1 MLAAPAYVESPAGS
15 APAAT
20 PHWIGS
26 RSTLALTLNF
36 ELLQLFDTQD
46 WTAVPERRAI
56 ASMPGPSPLRRS
68 SVAAASAYSGALV
81 DVIVLSADLALFDA
95 IRDAIGE
102 RNPVW
107 RARSAE
113 ESVDLLIT
121 GRCGVL
127 LVDLASVSTQPDTL
141 IQQIVDQFPD
151 VVVCV
156 AGMREDEPLLAPL
169 ISDGLVYRFM
179 HKPLSPRRA
188 GMFLQAAIRHHCER
202 DQGVTQEPILHLVT
216 SLPSRFDPW
225 KWVFVTLGVA
235 LFVMILAALFGHREP
250 QQPSQHAATVAA
262 APAARTTSDLR
273 ADPVLS
279 RARAAFDA
287 GRYETPP
294 GRNALDLF
302 KAVLLA
308 HPDNAEAQAGLDKT
322 IDRILDDA
330 GRALEAGDSAEV
342 QRLVDRALEADPGR
356 RTAVLLAQRMR
367 KIGREPVATVIP
379 PPVPTPAAAAT
390 TPAVDPVQ
398 VPVITAAS
406 GRAPAPTAQR
416 ATVAAVAA
424 PGVVKVAATP
434 VIVRPDPLTPRFTN
448 APPAAAA
455 ARTRTR
461 TFGAPISPGLPTAGY
476 VKAAAAEMAPA
487 PAASVEP
494 AREAFASGAV
504 TPSADSLERLV
515 TTDPVYPPQALR
527 NRTAG
532 WVELEFTITPSGG
545 VGDIAVVEAEPRG
558 VFEQAAR
565 TALGTWR
572 FRPRIV
578 NGQPVAQRSTVT
590 MHFDVDG

>member
-1 MLAAPAYVESPAGS
+1 
-15 APAAT
+15 
-20 PHWIGS
+20 
-26 RSTLALTLNF
+26 LTLNF

-46 WTAVPERRAI
+46 WTAVRERRAI

-68 SVAAASAYSGALV
+68 NAATASAHSGALV

-202 DQGVTQEPILHLVT
+202 DQGVVQEPILRLVT

-330 GRALEAGDSAEV
+330 GRALEAGDSAEA

-379 PPVPTPAAAAT
+379 PPVPTPAA
-390 TPAVDPVQ
+390 
-398 VPVITAAS
+398 
-406 GRAPAPTAQR
+406 QR

-424 PGVVKVAATP
+424 PSVVKVAATP
-434 VIVRPDPLTPRFTN
+434 VIVRPDPLTPHFTN

-476 VKAAAAEMAPA
+476 VKAALAEVAPA

-494 AREAFASGAV
+494 ARDAFASGAV
-504 TPSADSLERLV
+504 AASADSLERLV

-527 NRTAG
+527 NGTAG

-558 VFEQAAR
+558 VFEQAAT